1 LAELVEDGPGVER
14 RAFRR
19 ALTWSLAGHAGLL
32 GLLVLH
38 PSFLPTP
45 HELPGVVMVDLVA
58 APPGPAPRP
67 APKPAPAK
75 PAPKPAPAKPAE
87 LPKPVPPPP
96 PPPPRPKE
104 VVLPKEPVK
113 PPEKPPP
120 PKPQEKPP
128 PRPEPAKPKSAGD
141 LDQVLAEL
149 RHEAG
154 ETAPKPVET
163 ATAAPPAAQN
173 SAPEASGAGGGSV
186 RVPPEVLAWM
196 KEARIQ
202 VRKNWV
208 VPPALRSE
216 PLETD
221 VRVTLDAAGNVIGDP
236 VITRRSGNPWYDDS
250 VVRAIKK
257 ASPLPAPPEAGDWP
271 FVFQPEES
279 S

>member
-1 LAELVEDGPGVER
+1 MAELAEYGPDVER

-19 ALTWSLAGHAGLL
+19 AVFISLVGHGMLL

-38 PSFLPTP
+38 PSFLRTP

-58 APPGPAPRP
+58 APPGPAPLP
-67 APKPAPAK
+67 APKPAPPP
-75 PAPKPAPAKPAE
+75 PAPKVTPPPAE
-87 LPKPVPPPP
+87 APKPVPPPP
-96 PPPPRPKE
+96 PPPPTPKE

-120 PKPQEKPP
+120 PKPKPEKPA
-128 PRPEPAKPKSAGD
+128 PRPEPVKPKSAGD
-141 LDQVLAEL
+141 LNDVLKEL
-149 RHEAG
+149 RQEAG
-154 ETAPKPVET
+154 ETRPEPVQT
-163 ATAAPPAAQN
+163 AAAPPAARN
-173 SAPEASGAGGGSV
+173 VAPDATGGGGGSV
-186 RVPPEVLAWM
+186 RVSPEVLAWM
-196 KEARIQ
+196 KEARIH

-208 VPPALRSE
+208 VAPALRSE

-221 VRVTLDAAGNVIGDP
+221 VRVTLDAGGNVIGEP